1 MRTGVLN
8 LVRRAVPK
16 SVPLRRAVPK
26 SVPLRRAVPKS
37 AQLALLLMLCGCAAF
52 AQTKSFTPVE
62 GANLKA
68 RIDGAIVAGKA
79 SAANGRFW
87 VGYQFEVRPGVAT
100 DFDIIDS
107 AGGVYMSMDGAS
119 MMFDPRHETRELGL
133 FFLYDAA
140 REAFT
145 RAEVYNLKR
154 QHEFSGYQVYW
165 AGRVT
170 NEESLNYLKSIIDST
185 DVQMNRLAERAT
197 FAIALHDDARV
208 DTILT
213 EMIRKPVSDTMR
225 SRAIYWLGNTGET
238 QAKNTLFTEIV
249 RNTEESN
256 DARSSAMSALGMS
269 RSPATLSLLEN
280 LFETM
285 TSRELKRRA
294 LTGISRN
301 DNTDGA
307 ATYLIRVSETE
318 KDVEL
323 RKSAI
328 AGLGRIAG
336 QQSLGALTSTV
347 DGDVDVEIQ
356 KQAVVAI
363 GRRPKDEAIPILI
376 RTARSHPKMPVR
388 KTAIQVLGQTGDE
401 RAVAFFRE
409 LLSK

>member
-1 MRTGVLN
+1 
-8 LVRRAVPK
+8 
-16 SVPLRRAVPK
+16 
-26 SVPLRRAVPKS
+26 
-37 AQLALLLMLCGCAAF
+37 
-52 AQTKSFTPVE
+52 
-62 GANLKA
+62 
-68 RIDGAIVAGKA
+68 
-79 SAANGRFW
+79 
-87 VGYQFEVRPGVAT
+87 
-100 DFDIIDS
+100 
-107 AGGVYMSMDGAS
+107 
-119 MMFDPRHETRELGL
+119 
-133 FFLYDAA
+133 
-140 REAFT
+140 
-145 RAEVYNLKR
+145 
-154 QHEFSGYQVYW
+154 
-165 AGRVT
+165 
-170 NEESLNYLKSIIDST
+170 
-185 DVQMNRLAERAT
+185 
-197 FAIALHDDARV
+197 
-208 DTILT
+208 
-213 EMIRKPVSDTMR
+213 MR

-336 QQSLGALTSTV
+336 QKSLGALTSTV